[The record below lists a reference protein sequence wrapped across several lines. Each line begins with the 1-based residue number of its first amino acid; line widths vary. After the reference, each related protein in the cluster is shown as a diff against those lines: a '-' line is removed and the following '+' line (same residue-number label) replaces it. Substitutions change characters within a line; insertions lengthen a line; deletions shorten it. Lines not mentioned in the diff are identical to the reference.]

1 MDINN
6 ADDIELLVESMNWQ
20 TLPVDE
26 VVEKLEA
33 MNERELKLAR
43 HLVNQRVWDETFDD
57 EMAAAARWHYMKK
70 TSAFADA
77 IWEWQK
83 RETK

>member
-6 ADDIELLVESMNWQ
+6 ADDIELLVESMGWQ

-33 MNERELKLAR
+33 MNERELKQAR

-70 TSAFADA
+70 TSTFADA
-77 IWEWQK
+77 IWEWKK
-83 RETK
+83 RETA

>member
-57 EMAAAARWHYMKK
+57 EMAAQARWHYMQK

-77 IWEWQK
+77 IWEWK
-83 RETK
+83 ERETK